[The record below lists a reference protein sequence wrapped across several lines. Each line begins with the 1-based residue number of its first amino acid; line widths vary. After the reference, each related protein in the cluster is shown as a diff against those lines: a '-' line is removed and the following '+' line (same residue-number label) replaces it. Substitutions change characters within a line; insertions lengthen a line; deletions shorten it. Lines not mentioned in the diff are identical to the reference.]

1 MRDHLIV
8 SLRITV
14 VLIVITCGIYP
25 GLVWGVGQ
33 VAFRDQANGSLIS
46 RNGHVIGSK
55 LIAQNFA
62 TDRYFHS
69 RPSAV
74 DYDGANSGGSNLGPT
89 SKKLADR
96 IATDIQKSGTQSL
109 PADSVTTSASG
120 LDPHISPENAF
131 LQVSRVA
138 IARKLDERRLRAL
151 ISNRIEPRFLGVFG
165 ERRVNV
171 LLLNL
176 DLDRG
181 VF

>member
-1 MRDHLIV
+1 MKDHIIV

-14 VLIVITCGIYP
+14 VLLVITCGIYP
-25 GLVWGVGQ
+25 ALVWLVGQ
-33 VAFRDQANGSLIS
+33 VAFRDQANGSLIT
-46 RNGHVIGSK
+46 RNGQVIGSE
-55 LIAQNFA
+55 LIAQNFVS
-62 TDRYFHS
+62 DRYFHS
-69 RPSAV
+69 RLSAI

-96 IATDIQKSGTQSL
+96 IAADVRKTVTRPL
-109 PADSVTTSASG
+109 PADAVTTSGSG
-120 LDPHISPENAF
+120 LDPHVSPENAF
-131 LQVSRVA
+131 LQAQRIAVSRKV
-138 IARKLDERRLRAL
+138 DERRLRAL
-151 ISNRIEPRFLGVFG
+151 ISKRIEPRFLGVFG